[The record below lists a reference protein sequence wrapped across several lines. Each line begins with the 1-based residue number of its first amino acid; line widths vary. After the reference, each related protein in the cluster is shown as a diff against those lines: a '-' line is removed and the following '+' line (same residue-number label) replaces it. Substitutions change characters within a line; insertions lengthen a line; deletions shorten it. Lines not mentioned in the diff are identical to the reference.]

1 MLAAIVAKA
10 KNNIIGKDN
19 KLIWHL
25 PEDLK
30 FFKEKTSGHIII
42 MGRKTFESLPFLL
55 PNREHWVI
63 TTQKDYALDKVAKNE
78 IRVFSTIEEVV
89 AAASEVELAYVIGGA
104 QIYSEFMPYIDKL
117 YCTEIHADIDGDTY
131 FPEIPKE
138 LVKVAESEIKTTEKY
153 PWTYSFVTYERE
165 KGNK

>member
-10 KNNIIGKDN
+10 KNNVIGKDN

-30 FFKEKTSGHIII
+30 FFKEKTTGHIII

-63 TTQKDYALDKVAKNE
+63 TTQKDYGKEHQGV
-78 IRVFSTIEEVV
+78 RVFNSVDEVV
-89 AAASEVELAYVIGGA
+89 AAAKNVDLAYVIGGA
-104 QIYSEFMPYIDKL
+104 QIYGAFMPYIDRL
-117 YCTEIHADIDGDTY
+117 YVTQIDEDIDGDTY
-131 FPEIPKE
+131 FPQIDSRLIEVEK
-138 LVKVAESEIKTTEKY
+138 SEIRYTDKY
-153 PWTYSFVTYERE
+153 PWTYRFVTYDR
-165 KGNK
+165 KV